1 MRPHISTRSVR
12 LLLVPAVLIALAGCG
27 DAEPADPAA
36 SATDAAAS
44 SAAPSTAAA
53 PSTPAAEPAQSTPLA
68 PPMPSPADLPSVKA
82 YGAGSLECAGMSAAL
97 MGATTIG
104 GLANQGKVTQ
114 GDFESAYTSPLLNDI
129 PIDAVPILADMKTA
143 SMSLV
148 GLDAA
153 AAQAQLGNFQG
164 ALSNLVVTADAV
176 CS

>member
-1 MRPHISTRSVR
+1 
-12 LLLVPAVLIALAGCG
+12 
-27 DAEPADPAA
+27 
-36 SATDAAAS
+36 
-44 SAAPSTAAA
+44 
-53 PSTPAAEPAQSTPLA
+53 
-68 PPMPSPADLPSVKA
+68 
-82 YGAGSLECAGMSAAL
+82 MSAAL

-114 GDFESAYTSPLLNDI
+114 GDFESAFASPLLNDI

-153 AAQAQLGNFQG
+153 AAQEQLGTFQS
-164 ALSNLVVTADAV
+164 ALTNLVATADAV

>member
-1 MRPHISTRSVR
+1 M
-12 LLLVPAVLIALAGCG
+12 
-27 DAEPADPAA
+27 
-36 SATDAAAS
+36 
-44 SAAPSTAAA
+44 PST
-53 PSTPAAEPAQSTPLA
+53 
-68 PPMPSPADLPSVKA
+68 ADLPSVKA
-82 YGAGSLECAGMSAAL
+82 YGAGSPECAGMSAAL

-114 GDFESAYTSPLLNDI
+114 GDFESAYTTPLLNGI

-153 AAQAQLGNFQG
+153 AAQAQLGNSQG
-164 ALSNLVVTADAV
+164 ALSNLVATADAV